1 LPSRPAASS
10 ITGVPRICP
19 NPACGK
25 RYPDDAAFCGE
36 CGAITVEEGSDPR
49 FGQRLGDYILVARV
63 ADGAMGRVYEGR
75 HHQTRERVAIK
86 VLHPDVARDPVAVE
100 RFKREFETARDLA
113 HPHIVRVI
121 DFGATDD
128 GASFMTM
135 EFLEGEELGKVLHR
149 GQHMEPPRLLRV
161 YCQLALALDHAH
173 SFGVIHRDLKP
184 DNIFLCDGP
193 EGDVARILDFGSV
206 KLQMES
212 GPKLTAF
219 GTTLGSPY
227 YMSPEQAMGKSDVD
241 QRTDVFALAAIMYEC
256 VTGKIAFDAVNVAQI
271 LMKIIN
277 QPIIPASQQV
287 AGLPPRLDDV
297 LDRGMRKDK
306 KGRYGTASQLLVGV
320 LDAYGLEPDVA
331 RWANTPEPAI
341 ADALRSAHPPAAG
354 AFVESIRPAGLSS
367 SRPSKPSIVPP
378 IRSTGKLIGFAVGA
392 VAVAV
397 AVIALLLR

>member
-1 LPSRPAASS
+1 VA
-10 ITGVPRICP
+10 RICP

-36 CGAITVEEGSDPR
+36 CGSINIEEGSDPR
-49 FGQRLGDYILVARV
+49 FGQRLGDYIVVARV

-86 VLHPDVARDPVAVE
+86 VLHPEVAKDPVAVE
-100 RFKREFETARDLA
+100 RFKREYETARDLA
-113 HPHIVRVI
+113 DPHIVRVI
-121 DFGATDD
+121 EFGTTQD
-128 GASFMTM
+128 GSSYMTM

-149 GQHMEPPRLLRV
+149 GQSLQPARLLRV
-161 YCQLALALDHAH
+161 FSQLALALDHAH

-184 DNIFLCDGP
+184 DNIFLCHGP

-206 KLQMES
+206 KLQMEA

-277 QPIIPASQQV
+277 QPIIPASQQA

-306 KGRYGTASQLLVGV
+306 KSRYGTATELLKDA

-331 RWANTPEPAI
+331 RWAGTSEPAL
-341 ADALRSAHPPAAG
+341 AQALSAAQPPAAK
-354 AFVESIRPAGLSS
+354 AFVDSVRPAQTSV
-367 SRPSKPSIVPP
+367 RQSKPSIVPP
-378 IRSTGKLIGFAVGA
+378 IRSHGKLIGFAFGA
-392 VAVAV
+392 VAVVV
-397 AVIALLLR
+397 AVTALLLR